1 MKTILKAW
9 NDVMTVPEEMN
20 RMKEEYIKEGNEVTD
35 IPGIPGFKL
44 ILEDGEVWFY
54 WENNA
59 IVQEIIE
66 KKPL

>member
-9 NDVMTVPEEMN
+9 NDVMSVPGELNRLKAEYEQGGYNTEEL
-20 RMKEEYIKEGNEVTD
+20 
-35 IPGIPGFKL
+35 PGIPGFKL
-44 ILEDGEVWFY
+44 ILDDGEVWFY
-54 WENNA
+54 WEDEK